1 MARRGGTQAI
11 KASGGDIFLDTINA
25 ESQNPRACSFSDP
38 QNDQRMMLDDA
49 GAFNAAREPAR
60 ARFNERHVVRARRNF
75 AA

>member
-1 MARRGGTQAI
+1 
-11 KASGGDIFLDTINA
+11 
-25 ESQNPRACSFSDP
+25 
-38 QNDQRMMLDDA
+38 MMLDDA